1 MTTEHPVLT
10 GIREGVR
17 ANGSH
22 RCHWGNLRREV
33 FPDQAA
39 WISLRAWCAENDLE
53 CQLSF
58 GESSRQAEVHF
69 IKSVKFAAPA
79 SAPAPDDAAGVAP
92 SPA

>member
-17 ANGSH
+17 ANGSY

-39 WISLRAWCAENDLE
+39 WVHLRNWCAENDLE

-58 GESSRQAEVHF
+58 GEASKHAEVHF
-69 IKSVKFAAPA
+69 MKAMKDA
-79 SAPAPDDAAGVAP
+79 SPAPAPTLGDTAEATP
-92 SPA
+92 TPA

>member
-1 MTTEHPVLT
+1 MTTEHSVLA
-10 GIREGVR
+10 GIRDSVC

-22 RCHWGNLRREV
+22 TCHWGNLRREV
-33 FPDQAA
+33 FPGQTA

-58 GESSRQAEVHF
+58 GESSRDAEVHF
-69 IKSVKFAAPA
+69 LKAIKVRAPA
-79 SAPAPDDAAGVAP
+79 AVATDAVGVAP

>member
-1 MTTEHPVLT
+1 MTPEHPVLT
-10 GIREGVR
+10 GIRESVR
-17 ANGSH
+17 AKGSH
-22 RCHWGNLRREV
+22 TCHWGNLRREV

-39 WISLRAWCAENDLE
+39 WITLRNWCAENDLE

-69 IKSVKFAAPA
+69 IKAVKFPAPVAAPA
-79 SAPAPDDAAGVAP
+79 DTADAAP